1 MAFFVKKSTE
11 NLHMCIFC
19 CIFAAETV
27 FGYRFWVLGSGF
39 WVIGYRATND
49 KQYDTQ
55 KCFCLCNRLAL
66 CSHHDHLY
74 GMFQES
80 EPTPT
85 PQVEETLK
93 GNISRPTTW
102 TVSDAYDYTSSMTSI
117 VKVDLLKQYPEL
129 AKDFRLTNDDLLGAF
144 TENGDC
150 IGVVSPEDDG
160 LFFLFINGVEGN
172 VTLRYWSGYYTN
184 IFNGESFPFVNDGRQ
199 GTYAEPYVPLF
210 TVAK

>member
-1 MAFFVKKSTE
+1 MTRKNV
-11 NLHMCIFC
+11 
-19 CIFAAETV
+19 FAYAI
-27 FGYRFWVLGSGF
+27 GS
-39 WVIGYRATND
+39 
-49 KQYDTQ
+49 
-55 KCFCLCNRLAL
+55 LCAAIMII
-66 CSHHDHLY
+66 CSACSKNQNQPDDPT
-74 GMFQES
+74 
-80 EPTPT
+80 PTPT

-117 VKVDLLKQYPEL
+117 VKVDLLNQYPEL
-129 AKDFRLTNDDLLGAF
+129 AMDFRLTNDDLLGAF

-184 IFNGESFPFVNDGRQ
+184 IFNGESFPFVNDGQQ
-199 GTYAEPYVPLF
+199 GTYAEPYVPTF
-210 TVAK
+210 TVAE